1 MSEWTRARPAGA
13 IRTITSCALF
23 LVVLL
28 VAHGAVDADPA
39 AQAPAAEDPE
49 LSQRIESDQA
59 VSTDTAVLEQGHVD
73 LGPVASD
80 GEFRLMVHDDAA
92 DPPVWREPDR
102 AVLRIRDA
110 ARVQVP
116 DDPDYAFLGAAPGQ
130 TVHVVSQT
138 QQPDV
143 VWIGWNTQ
151 DPAVLDRVDRGVR
164 LSLLGVQ
171 GPGQLS
177 VYLQSGAFGPPEV
190 LWRSDR
196 DEPQSIWV
204 DLNTHTHANW
214 VFTRPGAYL
223 VRVEVAAD
231 LVDGSTE
238 RAIADLRVAVG
249 DATDPQ
255 QVLSLAP
262 GADLLTA
269 GAPPDARGDAITG
282 EPAGSEDSGI
292 GAAGGG
298 STRTLWW
305 AAGLGAG
312 LLVVSV
318 VAAARG
324 ARRSRRVA
332 MAAGG
337 DRSA

>member
-1 MSEWTRARPAGA
+1 MSGSIRARPARV
-13 IRTITSCALF
+13 IRTIASCV
-23 LVVLL
+23 LVVLVL
-28 VAHGAVDADPA
+28 VVPHSVASADPGT
-39 AQAPAAEDPE
+39 QAPAPEDPT

-59 VSTDTAVLEQGHVD
+59 VSTDTAVLEKGHVD

-80 GEFRLMVHDDAA
+80 GEFRLMIHDDAA
-92 DPPVWREPDR
+92 DPPVWRDPDR

-110 ARVQVP
+110 AQVQVP
-116 DDPDYAFLGAAPGQ
+116 DDQDYEFLGAAPGQ
-130 TVHVVSQT
+130 AVHVVSQT

-151 DPAVLDRVDRGVR
+151 DPGVLERVDRGVR

-171 GPGQLS
+171 GPGRLS

-223 VRVEVAAD
+223 IRVEVAAD

-238 RAIADLRVAVG
+238 RAVADLRVAVG

-255 QVLSLAP
+255 QALSLEPGPELVGAESVP
-262 GADLLTA
+262 GAS
-269 GAPPDARGDAITG
+269 GDAVAG
-282 EPAGSEDSGI
+282 EPAGSAGGGT

-298 STRTLWW
+298 SIRAWWW
-305 AAGLGAG
+305 AAGIGAG
-312 LLVVSV
+312 LLIVSV
-318 VAAARG
+318 AAAARG
-324 ARRSRRVA
+324 ARRSRR
-332 MAAGG
+332 AALRTEGN
-337 DRSA
+337 